1 MTGRTVRVTVERAL
15 RGRADR
21 KLISVLAPA
30 LQLRY
35 PESTERQTKLL
46 EGLLAAVY
54 PKGLD
59 AATATTIRAAC
70 PQSNAL
76 TAVVLGMIGNTI
88 DRMAIV
94 DEFTRNR
101 LRPPEGGGP

>member
-1 MTGRTVRVTVERAL
+1 MRYLRDQPTRHNQRSAL
-15 RGRADR
+15 TALHQNGY
-21 KLISVLAPA
+21 LAPA

-35 PESTERQTKLL
+35 PESTERQTRLL

-59 AATATTIRAAC
+59 AATAKSIRAAS
-70 PQSNAL
+70 PQSTAL

-94 DEFTRNR
+94 DEFTRNQP
-101 LRPPEGGGP
+101 RPPNGGRP